1 VPTTLE
7 NALPALLKA
16 LSDPTRLRI
25 LGLLELEELSVG
37 ELSRAL
43 GMAQSRVS
51 NHLRILR
58 DQGLLRERHVGTSN
72 LLRPELDAGS
82 NGDAPIA
89 ARLWRTLR
97 AEVEG
102 LAEHTTDRMRLR
114 EVLSARRVSSA
125 DFFDRVAG
133 EWDTIGELFQSGQA
147 RQRAV
152 ANLLPAGLVL
162 ADLGCG
168 TGYFARALLGLCTRL
183 ICVDRSPGMLEEAR
197 ERLEPAPPGLAI
209 ELRQGELDQLP
220 IADGEVDGAIAG
232 MVLHHLPRLD
242 DALSEMHRILRPGG
256 SAVVLELA
264 PHQNEWMHADL
275 GDLHLGL
282 ESRDVAQAFR
292 RAGFVD
298 IRTEVVDD
306 HYCPVPS
313 AESVHGGDPASL
325 PCYIIRGRKAPRPT
339 VNQKN

>member
-1 VPTTLE
+1 MATTLD

-16 LSDPTRLRI
+16 LSDPTRLRS
-25 LGLLELEELSVG
+25 LALLELEELSVG

-51 NHLRILR
+51 NHLKVLR
-58 DQGLLRERHVGTSN
+58 EQGLLRERHVGTST
-72 LLRPELDAGS
+72 LLQPELGAS
-82 NGDAPIA
+82 LNGDAPLA
-89 ARLWRTLR
+89 ARLWTSLR
-97 AEVEG
+97 SEVES
-102 LAEHTTDRMRLR
+102 LPEHTTDRMRLR
-114 EVLSARRVSSA
+114 EVLSARRVQSA

-168 TGYFARALLGLCTRL
+168 TGYFARALLGLCSRL
-183 ICVDRSPGMLEEAR
+183 ICVDRSSGMLEEAR
-197 ERLEPAPPGLAI
+197 GRLEPAPPGLEI
-209 ELRQGELDQLP
+209 DLRLGELDELP
-220 IADGEVDGAIAG
+220 IGDEEVDGAIAG
-232 MVLHHLPRLD
+232 MVLHHLPALD
-242 DALSEMHRILRPGG
+242 DALTEMHRILRPGG

-298 IRTEVVDD
+298 LRTEVVDD
-306 HYCPVPS
+306 HYCPVPT
-313 AESVHGGDPASL
+313 ADDNHGGSSASL
-325 PCYIIRGRKAPRPT
+325 PCYIIRGRKAPS
-339 VNQKN
+339 QKN